1 MDVKTWVRGMLPLIL
16 WNKTHA
22 NLQEIKLETAI
33 KSAWTFAYG
42 VAWSQRSGNDSENY
56 LPIQEGLSLTLVLA
70 ANRGKIIKIGRS
82 EHVRLEIIL
91 WVKLNAI
98 GKLLALWDLTGM
110 WLTGAWDF
118 PSLHISFRW
127 WRGRSPGFPMYI
139 GVFYFQTWTP
149 HPKKNSLKWH
159 ILA

>member
-1 MDVKTWVRGMLPLIL
+1 M
-16 WNKTHA
+16 
-22 NLQEIKLETAI
+22 ETAI

-82 EHVRLEIIL
+82 EHVRFEIIL

-110 WLTGAWDF
+110 
-118 PSLHISFRW
+118 
-127 WRGRSPGFPMYI
+127 
-139 GVFYFQTWTP
+139 
-149 HPKKNSLKWH
+149 
-159 ILA
+159 

>member
-82 EHVRLEIIL
+82 EHVRLENHPLGQIKCHWKIISI
-91 WVKLNAI
+91 VGSNRDVI
-98 GKLLALWDLTGM
+98 DR
-110 WLTGAWDF
+110 
-118 PSLHISFRW
+118 SLGLSIS
-127 WRGRSPGFPMYI
+127 SYL
-139 GVFYFQTWTP
+139 FQVVEGP
-149 HPKKNSLKWH
+149 KSRIPDVHRCILFSDMDASPKKK
-159 ILA
+159 